1 MRTYIVYSGMEE
13 ILIVDDERVLRESLK
28 KDLEAEGF
36 AVRTAR
42 DGAHALKMISEKRPD
57 LVLLDVMMPKMNGF
71 RCCEEIRRT
80 DELLPVI
87 FLTAKDSETD
97 QVRGIGLGADDYIS
111 KDSCDAL
118 LFACIRRALARASK
132 TREKLAEGS
141 ARLVR
146 LGGIVADVKSLGVT
160 EDGREIGW
168 LTKTEA
174 DILACLDA
182 HRGETVSFDDIIT
195 DLRGNGFAC
204 EDAMLYAHMSRLR
217 AKLGKAGDM
226 IATVRGVGYRL
237 IK

>member
-1 MRTYIVYSGMEE
+1 MDSSPSRSSHAPSASHPEN
-13 ILIVDDERVLRESLK
+13 
-28 KDLEAEGF
+28 
-36 AVRTAR
+36 AR
-42 DGAHALKMISEKRPD
+42 SPM
-57 LVLLDVMMPKMNGF
+57 DV
-71 RCCEEIRRT
+71 T
-80 DELLPVI
+80 D
-87 FLTAKDSETD
+87 
-97 QVRGIGLGADDYIS
+97 
-111 KDSCDAL
+111 
-118 LFACIRRALARASK
+118 
-132 TREKLAEGS
+132 
-141 ARLVR
+141 
-146 LGGIVADVKSLGVT
+146 
-160 EDGREIGW
+160 DGREIGW